1 MSVPVFPVVRAR
13 RLAQRPAV
21 RRALVVALAVATGLV
36 VAGLVRS
43 GDAAR
48 RSWGATRPVAVAT
61 RDLAPGAVVG
71 PEAVEVRDLPRALV
85 PASAVSEV
93 APGAV
98 VRQPVTAGEALVPG
112 RLAPDGLTGTAA
124 LVPDGYRAVSVPSA
138 PAGFPPVVVGDQ
150 VDVLAVLPPGL
161 LVGASPD
168 DSAADGPSANGSTA
182 NGATAN
188 GAAAD
193 PGGGTEREPAFPLV
207 ERAIVVDVGD
217 DAVAVAVPVQDAP
230 RVAYTL
236 AQGAVVLALAGP

>member
-1 MSVPVFPVVRAR
+1 MSVPLFPVVRAR

-21 RRALVVALAVATGLV
+21 RRSLVVALAVVTGLV

-61 RDLAPGAVVG
+61 RDLPPGAVVA
-71 PEAVEVRDLPRALV
+71 PDAVEVRDLPTAVV
-85 PASAVSEV
+85 PAGAVSEV

-98 VRQPVTAGEALVPG
+98 VRQPVAAGEALVPA

-138 PAGFPPVVVGDQ
+138 PAGAPPVVVGDQ
-150 VDVLAVLPPGL
+150 VDVLAVLPPELVAGVSTGEPSGGL
-161 LVGASPD
+161 SGASSRQ
-168 DSAADGPSANGSTA
+168 SAGASSRESAGGSA
-182 NGATAN
+182 V
-188 GAAAD
+188 D
-193 PGGGTEREPAFPLV
+193 EPAFALV

-217 DAVAVAVPVQDAP
+217 EAVAVAVPEQDAP
-230 RVAYTL
+230 RVAFAL

>member
-71 PEAVEVRDLPRALV
+71 PEAVEVRDLPTALV

-98 VRQPVTAGEALVPG
+98 VRQPVTAGEAPWSPALDVNTGEAAVYAPMDVG
-112 RLAPDGLTGTAA
+112 LPADGVLAQTCGAGDWAIAEVDVAA
-124 LVPDGYRAVSVPSA
+124 LEDSRAGA
-138 PAGFPPVVVGDQ
+138 Q
-150 VDVLAVLPPGL
+150 VANDRDWPGQSLPGL
-161 LVGASPD
+161 VNARVEHVG
-168 DSAADGPSANGSTA
+168 
-182 NGATAN
+182 
-188 GAAAD
+188 
-193 PGGGTEREPAFPLV
+193 
-207 ERAIVVDVGD
+207 
-217 DAVAVAVPVQDAP
+217 
-230 RVAYTL
+230 
-236 AQGAVVLALAGP
+236 

>member
-21 RRALVVALAVATGLV
+21 RRALVVGLAIATGLV

-71 PEAVEVRDLPRALV
+71 PDAVEVRDLPSALV
-85 PASAVSEV
+85 PASAVSDV
-93 APGAV
+93 VPGAV
-98 VRQPVTAGEALVPG
+98 VRQPVSAGEALVPG

-124 LVPDGYRAVSVPSA
+124 LVPDGYRAVSVPSS

-150 VDVLAVLPPGL
+150 VDVLAVLPPE
-161 LVGASPD
+161 LVVGSSPD
-168 DSAADGPSANGSTA
+168 SPTSEGPTTNGSAANGSTA
-182 NGATAN
+182 
-188 GAAAD
+188 D
-193 PGGGTEREPAFPLV
+193 PGDDDAREPAFPLV